1 MRKGC
6 WKVGNGL
13 TIRVMQDKWIPNHPT
28 NMVIHPSA
36 QEEWEWRVSD
46 LIDWRIHW
54 WDRDLIESNFHWTN
68 AEAILRI
75 PLSRRH
81 VCDSVLWMYNK
92 NGPYSVKSGYHIAR
106 LISKEDN
113 GMVESSEPMV
123 GG

>member
-1 MRKGC
+1 MEKL
-6 WKVGNGL
+6 NDSL
-13 TIRVMQDKWIPNHPT
+13 TNYEERVLEGGKWLNNSSYARQVDPEPST

-81 VCDSVLWMYNK
+81 VCD
-92 NGPYSVKSGYHIAR
+92 
-106 LISKEDN
+106 
-113 GMVESSEPMV
+113 
-123 GG
+123 